1 MKHVSKGMWVSIVG
15 LVVILFSMG
24 ASVGTVQASFLDA
37 FKRLIAPQS
46 DSAAPDEN
54 TTIAALREALTIGT
68 RNAVQAV
75 AQVDGYFGN
84 EMIKILLPE
93 RIQRVADMAGAI
105 GFQPQVDHLVLTMNR
120 AAEAAAPKAVD
131 LFVAAIREMTF
142 EDARGILEGGET
154 SATDFF
160 RKKTTTRLYDAFKP
174 VVASSM
180 EQVGVA
186 KAYRDLVTPLSS
198 MPLLQTEQLDL
209 DHYVTNKALDGLFV
223 MVAREEQKIRTD
235 PAARVT
241 DLLRRVFGR

>member
-1 MKHVSKGMWVSIVG
+1 MVG

-24 ASVGTVQASFLDA
+24 AAVNTAQASFLDA

-68 RNAVQAV
+68 RNAVQSV
-75 AQVDGYFGN
+75 AQMDGYFGN
-84 EMIKILLPE
+84 EMIKIVLPE

-142 EDARGILEGGET
+142 EDARGILEGGDT

-160 RKKTTTRLYDAFKP
+160 RKKTTTGSMTHSNRWWQRAWSRWGWP
-174 VVASSM
+174 RHIETWSRPCHRCRCCRPNSSTSTTM
-180 EQVGVA
+180 
-186 KAYRDLVTPLSS
+186 
-198 MPLLQTEQLDL
+198 
-209 DHYVTNKALDGLFV
+209 
-223 MVAREEQKIRTD
+223 
-235 PAARVT
+235 
-241 DLLRRVFGR
+241 